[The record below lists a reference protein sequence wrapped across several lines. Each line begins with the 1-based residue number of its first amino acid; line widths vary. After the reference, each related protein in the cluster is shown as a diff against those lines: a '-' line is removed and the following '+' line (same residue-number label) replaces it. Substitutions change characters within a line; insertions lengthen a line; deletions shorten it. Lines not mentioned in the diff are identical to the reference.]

1 MIWSYAL
8 PQPSVSRVRRVAWL
22 TLQLAKLRPM
32 RPLLRWAR
40 ATRRGQ
46 RAAAWLL
53 GFRRPFPCRE
63 AAASEASRFLGSAHQ
78 THKNLHEH
86 LGFAV
91 SQRVSDYP
99 IIFFLSRIEGR
110 FEVFDLGGNVGNL
123 FYCYRRYLPNI
134 DRMTWTV
141 FDLPR
146 TIQVGARLA
155 RRRGL
160 LDRLG
165 FTDDLEEAK
174 RADAFLASG
183 SLHYFDQPLYEI
195 LAGLAHRPAHVFV
208 NRTPLTDAPTTHTVQ
223 DAGFGLAACTLH
235 NRGDLIEG
243 MQSLGY
249 VLVDQWSIHEMS
261 LDIPLYPEL
270 SVGFYSGMY
279 FRMP

>member
-1 MIWSYAL
+1 MTWSYAL
-8 PQPSVSRVRRVAWL
+8 PQPSVSRVRRNAWL

-78 THKNLHEH
+78 VHKNLREH

-99 IIFFLSRIEGR
+99 IIFYLSRIECP

-134 DRMTWTV
+134 DRITWTV
-141 FDLPR
+141 LDLPR

-160 LDRLG
+160 LGRLG
-165 FTDDLEEAK
+165 FTDDLATAG
-174 RADAFLASG
+174 RADVLLASG
-183 SLHYFDQPLYEI
+183 SLHYFDQPLHEV
-195 LAGLAHRPAHVFV
+195 LANLARRPAHVLV

-270 SVGFYSGMY
+270 SVEFYSGMY

>member
-1 MIWSYAL
+1 MIWSYA
-8 PQPSVSRVRRVAWL
+8 PAQPSVSRVRRVAWL
-22 TLQLAKLRPM
+22 TLQLAKLRSM
-32 RPLLRWAR
+32 QPLLRWAR
-40 ATRRGQ
+40 TTRRGQ

-78 THKNLHEH
+78 VHKNLHEH

-134 DRMTWTV
+134 DRITWTV

-165 FTDDLEEAK
+165 FTDDLAEAR

-183 SLHYFDQPLYEI
+183 SLHYFDQPLHEI

-235 NRGDLIEG
+235 NRRDLIEG
-243 MQSLGY
+243 MESLGY

-270 SVGFYSGMY
+270 SVEFYSGMY